1 MKTLSR
7 SIVGSPSQ
15 RLQRFALTLA
25 AACVMSVAA
34 LHAPPALAAPGD
46 MVALPDF
53 TAIVEHADPAVV
65 NIRTTATVPSRRS
78 MQGRSG
84 APGSDPYELFRFFFG
99 PDAQIPGPG
108 GAPDAGPRGQAPS
121 EGSRTVP
128 RGLGSGFFLTQDGY
142 ILTNN
147 HVVADAADIIVT
159 LTDGREFKAKLIG
172 TDERTD
178 VALLK
183 IDATGMTT
191 LPIGDPSKLRKGNW
205 VLAIGSPFGL
215 DSTVTSGIVSAIGRD
230 TGEYL
235 PFIQTDV
242 AVNPGNSGG
251 PLLNMK
257 GEVVGINS
265 QIVSRS
271 GGFMGISLAIPI
283 DEAMRVQEQLR
294 TKGRVTR
301 GLIGVQIGEV
311 SQEVASAIGLPKAQ
325 GALVSGVQAGGP
337 SEAAGVQPG
346 DVILKF
352 DNQDINR
359 WSDLPRIVGGTA
371 PGASGKL
378 EVWRKGKR
386 LTLDVKVA
394 ELKTGSTPDD
404 APAEAAPGVTNA
416 LGLDVTEV
424 PAEVQRKL
432 RIKGGVLVR
441 SVTGA
446 SDNAGIAEG
455 DIILAVNQ
463 TDVTGVA
470 QFNKLAAGLEK
481 GRSAGVLVRRGDVT
495 LWVAVQLTK

>member
-1 MKTLSR
+1 MKTLSC
-7 SIVGSPSQ
+7 STAAIQSL
-15 RLQRFALTLA
+15 RLRRVALTLA
-25 AACVMSVAA
+25 AACVMSVSA
-34 LHAPPALAAPGD
+34 LHAPPASAAPGD

-78 MQGRSG
+78 MQGRG
-84 APGSDPYELFRFFFG
+84 TPGSDPYELFRFFFG
-99 PDAQIPGPG
+99 PDAQIPGPQG
-108 GAPDAGPRGQAPS
+108 PDASPRGQAPG

-178 VALLK
+178 VALIK
-183 IDATGMTT
+183 IEATGMTT

-294 TKGRVTR
+294 AKGRVTR

-337 SEAAGVQPG
+337 SDSAGVQPG

-352 DNQDINR
+352 DGQEINR

-371 PGASGKL
+371 PGTSGKL

-386 LTLDVKVA
+386 ITLDVKVA
-394 ELKTGSTPDD
+394 ELKTGGTTDQ
-404 APAEAAPGVTNA
+404 APADAAPSAANA

-441 SVTGA
+441 STSGPA
-446 SDNAGIAEG
+446 DSAGIAEG

-463 TDVTGVA
+463 SDVTGVA

-481 GRSAGVLVRRGDVT
+481 GRPAGVLVRRGDVT